1 MLFNVYS
8 LTNHSK
14 HTRLTYASN
23 EFVTWK
29 DSECKQ
35 GIDRQDLKTRDNPKG
50 ATLAKNLG
58 NLLKPIRIQ
67 N

>member
-1 MLFNVYS
+1 MC
-8 LTNHSK
+8 
-14 HTRLTYASN
+14 ASN
-23 EFVTWK
+23 EFITWH

-35 GIDRQDLKTRDNPKG
+35 GIDRQNLKTRDNPKG
-50 ATLAKNLG
+50 VALAKNLG